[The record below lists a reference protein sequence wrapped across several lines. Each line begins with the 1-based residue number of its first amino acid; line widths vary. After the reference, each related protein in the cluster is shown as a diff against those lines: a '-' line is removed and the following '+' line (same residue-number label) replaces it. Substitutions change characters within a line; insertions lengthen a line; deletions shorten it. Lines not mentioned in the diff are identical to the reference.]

1 MPGTKLFNWY
11 WQISFVSSKYHFSHT
26 ISHQTFKWNISN
38 IIKPAVFTIIQIQ
51 IFGLFDQLIWITRE
65 HTLKKHQSMASLVT
79 SRKINM
85 IRNHVIFVVVEV
97 LFTLFTLRYYLVR
110 SDTTNMATYFA
121 VFDNVVRF
129 DMNLWYRMV
138 RYYIHYKT
146 IPPGTERYSIVRY
159 DKTPYSS
166 V

>member
-1 MPGTKLFNWY
+1 
-11 WQISFVSSKYHFSHT
+11 
-26 ISHQTFKWNISN
+26 
-38 IIKPAVFTIIQIQ
+38 
-51 IFGLFDQLIWITRE
+51 
-65 HTLKKHQSMASLVT
+65 MASLVT

-129 DMNLWYRMV
+129 DMNL
-138 RYYIHYKT
+138 
-146 IPPGTERYSIVRY
+146 
-159 DKTPYSS
+159 
-166 V
+166 